1 MRIYGVDFTSAPR
14 RAKPITVAACRF
26 EGNTLILEGQEDLA
40 DFAAFEAFLARPG
53 PWVAGLDFPFGLPR
67 RLLDGLGWPAD
78 WAAVVAR
85 VAALDMA
92 EFVALLKRYRTPRPR
107 GNKQHLRPT
116 DALAA
121 SASPMMLYGVPVG
134 RMFFRGAPRLL
145 ASGASVLPCQPTAS
159 DRVIVEAYPALAAR
173 RWIGRASYKSDTKRK
188 QTAERAAARR
198 AIVDGLRSA
207 SCRAAYGF
215 DVVLSDAQAVALA
228 VDPQGDVLDALL
240 AALPAAWAWI
250 RREFGWGIPPGVDP
264 AEGWIV
270 DPGLTL

>member
-26 EGNTLILEGQEDLA
+26 DGDRLILEGQEALA
-40 DFAAFEAFLARPG
+40 DFAAFEAFLVRSG

-67 RLLDGLGWPAD
+67 HLLDNLGWPAD
-78 WAAVVAR
+78 WAAVVSR
-85 VAALDMA
+85 VAAMDMDA
-92 EFVALLKRYRTPRPR
+92 FVALLKEYRTPRPR
-107 GNKQHLRPT
+107 GEKQHRRLT
-116 DALAA
+116 DERAK

-145 ASGASVLPCQPTAS
+145 ASGVSILPNHPTES

-173 RWIGRASYKSDTKRK
+173 RWIGRTSYKSDTRRK
-188 QTAERAAARR
+188 QTAAQAAARR
-198 AIVDGLRSA
+198 AIVDGLRGD
-207 SCRAAYGF
+207 SCRTAYGF
-215 DVVLSDAQAVALA
+215 DVVLSDARAAELVD
-228 VDPQGDVLDALL
+228 DPQGDVLDGLL
-240 AALPAAWAWI
+240 AALPAAWAWT
-250 RREFGWGIPPGVDP
+250 RRDSGWGIPPGVDP

>member
-14 RAKPITVAACRF
+14 RAKPITVAACHF
-26 EGNTLILEGQEDLA
+26 DGETLTLQGQEDLG
-40 DFAAFEAFLARPG
+40 DFAAFEAFLRRPG

-67 RLLDGLGWPAD
+67 RLLDGLGWPAE
-78 WAAVVAR
+78 WAGVVGR
-85 VAALDMA
+85 VAAMDMDA
-92 EFVALLKRYRTPRPR
+92 FAALLKRYRTPRPR
-107 GNKQHLRPT
+107 GDKQHLRPT

-145 ASGASVLPCQPTAS
+145 ASGASILPNYPTDS

-173 RWIGRASYKSDTKRK
+173 RWIGRTSYKSDTRRK
-188 QTAERAAARR
+188 QTAARVAARQ
-198 AIVDGLRSA
+198 AIVAGLRGA
-207 SCRAAYGF
+207 SCRVAYGF
-215 DVVLSDAQAVALA
+215 DVALSASQAMALA
-228 VDPQGDVLDALL
+228 EDPQGDVLDALL
-240 AALPAAWAWI
+240 AALPAAWAWT
-250 RREFGWGIPPGVDP
+250 RRESGWGIPPGVDP